1 MRWRPFFLAA
11 ALVAL
16 ATADLALGAGLGQ
29 AATTSRRAARSSRDA
44 VGSSQQSIE
53 IRTVP
58 VGPHLRFQLAGHVFI
73 TDRNGRTTVPV
84 ADAQAVNHDLRT
96 NPLLLRLL
104 PNRRPDGSY
113 FRLERWYSRKALY
126 AALDL
131 YRPVRF
137 SLVSRTGRPIST
149 ALVDFFQLRCTDGA
163 LTNLTGSRLQR
174 PVPLQ
179 ASRVVSLNKV
189 LRSKKLLYRTLR
201 VSIGG
206 NNLVHRAQQF
216 FLPSD
221 TVNVKLRLLFYAVR
235 FEARDTLFGFSIGS
249 GIRLVY
255 PNGRVEVH
263 KFRGHGQVAL
273 ASLPRGTYHV
283 SVVGSG
289 LSPSSPVSVTRDHVA
304 QLKVFSYIDI
314 SVLGVLFLALLS
326 GLALVRRPALRRR
339 LSPRWRPWQ
348 RRTVRREA

>member
-1 MRWRPFFLAA
+1 MRRRRFFVAA
-11 ALVAL
+11 ALLAL

-29 AATTSRRAARSSRDA
+29 AATSSRHAVRSSK
-44 VGSSQQSIE
+44 QSIE

-58 VGPHLRFQLAGHVFI
+58 VGPHLRFQLAGRI
-73 TDRNGRTTVPV
+73 YTTDRNGRTTIPA
-84 ADAQAVNHDLRT
+84 ADAQAVNRHLRT

-104 PNRRPDGSY
+104 PNRRPDGSH
-113 FRLERWYSRKALY
+113 FRLERWYSRGALY

-137 SLVSRTGRPIST
+137 SFVSRTGRPIST
-149 ALVDFFQLRCTDGA
+149 ALVDFFQLKSTTGE
-163 LTNLTGSRLQR
+163 LLNLTGGRLQR
-174 PVPLQ
+174 PVFLQ
-179 ASRVVSLNKV
+179 SSRVVSLNKV
-189 LRSKKLLYRTLR
+189 LRSKNLLYRTLR

-235 FEARDTLFGFSIGS
+235 FEARDTFFGFSIGS

-255 PNGRVEVH
+255 PNGRVEIH
-263 KFRGHGQVAL
+263 KFQGHGQVAI

-283 SVVGSG
+283 SVVGPG
-289 LSPSSPVSVTRDHVA
+289 LSPSSPVSITRDHVA
-304 QLKVFSYIDI
+304 QLEVFSYIDI
-314 SVLGVLFLALLS
+314 SVLGVVFLALLS
-326 GLALVRRPALRRR
+326 GLALFRRPALRRR
-339 LSPRWRPWQ
+339 LSPRWRLRQ